1 MAQLMDWLDERTGIR
16 TLERVLFLRKI
27 PRGAGW
33 LYTLGFASL
42 FVFIVQVVTG
52 SLLSL
57 SYVASPDHAYESVTF
72 IQNTLLFGSAI
83 RGLHHWGASALIVLV
98 GLHLATVFVLGAYK
112 RPREVTWVAGVVL
125 LLITIGLGFT
135 GYLLPWDEKAY
146 WATTVGTN
154 MAGTVPLIGDTVL
167 RIIRGGTDVGAVAL
181 ARFYGAHVL
190 ILPALFA
197 LTVAFHLYLVIFLG
211 VSVPP
216 WLWARRQEG
225 EPAAGSTAAKDTGRG
240 GPADDKARY
249 EVFKKQ
255 GRPFWPDLIFE
266 DAVISLVVFLIL
278 VTLSVLSP
286 APLEARADPTSS
298 SYPPRPEW
306 YFLFLFQLLKVFP
319 GSLEWVG
326 VVVIPGAI
334 VLLLLL
340 LPFYGRGP
348 ERRPE
353 RRPVA
358 MGVGAVLLVGIIGLT
373 VMAAATTPPASAVER
388 GITLNASQVVGR
400 SLYQANCA
408 SCHGDKGEGTDKGPT
423 LQQVGALRDPSF
435 IHRYIEDAKA
445 LNPTAKMTSFIP
457 PPGGQQILT
466 HDQVEDITQYL
477 ITFR

>member
-42 FVFIVQVVTG
+42 FVFILQVVTG

-72 IQNTLLFGSAI
+72 IQNTLLFGSVI
-83 RGLHHWGASALIVLV
+83 RGLHHWGASAMIVLV
-98 GLHLATVFVLGAYK
+98 GLHLATVFVLGSYK

-154 MAGTVPLIGDTVL
+154 MAGTVPIIGDTML

-190 ILPALFA
+190 ILPGLFL
-197 LTVAFHLYLVIFLG
+197 LTVSAHLFLVVFLG

-216 WLWARRQEG
+216 WLWARRQES
-225 EPAAGSTAAKDTGRG
+225 EPAGSTPAKTAGQVE
-240 GPADDKARY
+240 PADDKVRY
-249 EVFKKQ
+249 ECFKKQ
-255 GRPFWPDLIFE
+255 GRPFWPDLILE
-266 DAVISLVVFLIL
+266 DAVVSLIVFLIL
-278 VTLSVLSP
+278 VALSVLSP
-286 APLEARADPTSS
+286 APLEARADPASS

-326 VVVIPGAI
+326 VVIIPGVI

-358 MGVGAVLLVGIIGLT
+358 MGVGAVILLGIVSLT
-373 VMAAATTPPASAVER
+373 VIAAVTTPPASAVER
-388 GITLNASQVVGR
+388 GIKLTSAQVVGR
-400 SLYQANCA
+400 SLYQADCA
-408 SCHGDKGEGTDKGPT
+408 SCHGEKGEGTDKGPT

-445 LNPTAKMTSFIP
+445 LNPSAKMPALIP
-457 PPGGQQILT
+457 GPGGQQVLT
-466 HDQVEDITQYL
+466 HEQVEDITQYL